1 MAQSFFQS
9 RAPLSLKNRNSLLMR
24 RFKRQTTD
32 GRRTQSQINMDA
44 LKRYMQNTVKPD
56 RHDWSSA
63 GPSYA
68 SGMTRSPG
76 VWSVDAADMGS
87 FAGGTEDATYSC
99 EEASYEQPSSASAS
113 NDFEAMWS
121 STSPSS
127 TEAAAIEVPLV
138 PDTLDNVASQEGNST
153 SNARVT
159 CSIPFTPWGDQ
170 DLGSWPPNFQSES
183 TPRSTN
189 LESLPGEVG
198 GISSDFGC
206 GELRTGRR
214 RGETVIGEQLHG
226 AGQLAG
232 ERLHSLTGTTSS
244 THCGQTSKRGDEP
257 GNSPPAV
264 EYSVTCRRDKVR
276 AIVNHLMDASIS
288 EIGERIGEHENV
300 TIKLRIDV

>member
-1 MAQSFFQS
+1 
-9 RAPLSLKNRNSLLMR
+9 MR
-24 RFKRQTTD
+24 RLKRQTTD

-68 SGMTRSPG
+68 SGMARSVG
-76 VWSVDAADMGS
+76 VWPIDTTDMGN
-87 FAGGTEDATYSC
+87 FAGGTGDATYSC
-99 EEASYEQPSSASAS
+99 EEASYEQPSSAS

-127 TEAAAIEVPLV
+127 TEAAAIDVPLV
-138 PDTLDNVASQEGNST
+138 TDNLDNVASQEGNST
-153 SNARVT
+153 NNARVT

-183 TPRSTN
+183 TPRSSN
-189 LESLPGEVG
+189 LEPLPGEVG
-198 GISSDFGC
+198 GTSSDFGW
-206 GELRTGRR
+206 GELCTGPR
-214 RGETVIGEQLHG
+214 RGETVNGEQLHD

-232 ERLHSLTGTTSS
+232 ERLHSLTGTSS
-244 THCGQTSKRGDEP
+244 RHCGQTSNRGDEP
-257 GNSPPAV
+257 GTSPPAV

-276 AIVNHLMDASIS
+276 AFVNHLIDASIS